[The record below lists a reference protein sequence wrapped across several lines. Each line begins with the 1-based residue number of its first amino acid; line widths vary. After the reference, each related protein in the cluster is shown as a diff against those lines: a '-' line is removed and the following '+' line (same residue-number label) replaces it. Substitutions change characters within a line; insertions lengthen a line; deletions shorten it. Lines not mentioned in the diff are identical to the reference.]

1 MNLILGGSMKSIR
14 FLLIIFIV
22 LISNCIWGQSVAR
35 WYTSMG
41 DFEVMLREDIMP
53 ITAGNFM
60 DLTNTNFYDDLIFH
74 RVINNFMIQ
83 DG

>member
-1 MNLILGGSMKSIR
+1 MNKIR
-14 FLLIIFIV
+14 FALVTIILLISINF
-22 LISNCIWGQSVAR
+22 LWSQSVAK

-41 DFEVMLREDIMP
+41 DFEITLREDLVP
-53 ITAGNFM
+53 ITVGNFV
-60 DLTNTNFYDDLIFH
+60 DLTNSNFYDDLIFH

>member
-1 MNLILGGSMKSIR
+1 MKAIRIFLILIFIASINLIWSQSI
-14 FLLIIFIV
+14 
-22 LISNCIWGQSVAR
+22 AR

-41 DFEVMLREDIMP
+41 DFEVRLREDIMP
-53 ITAGNFM
+53 ITAGNFI
-60 DLTNTNFYDDLIFH
+60 DLTNSTYYDNLIFH

>member
-1 MNLILGGSMKSIR
+1 MKALRIFIILFFILTVNLIWSQSI
-14 FLLIIFIV
+14 
-22 LISNCIWGQSVAR
+22 AR

-41 DFEVMLREDIMP
+41 DFEVRLREDVMP
-53 ITAGNFM
+53 ITVGNFM
-60 DLTNTNFYDDLIFH
+60 DLTNSNYYDGLIFH